1 MSVKPRNGILVL
13 DGPRVVR
20 DAPRLILVAI
30 AYFIVASLG
39 LQLASV
45 NPSATPI
52 WPPTGVAI
60 AAILLWGYRVAPA
73 IFVAAFLVNQLTA
86 GSIFTSLGIALG
98 NTLEATTAVYLVRRW
113 ADGERIFDTPTGV
126 VRFAQICVATTMIS
140 ATIGVGSLLLAG
152 HAETNNAATVW
163 LTWWLGD
170 LAGALV
176 VAPVVLFWAKSGL
189 TSLSQGELSRTGLTY
204 LAAIAIGVIAFSPLI
219 PQTPIRDPLGF
230 LAILPLLW
238 AALRRGPR
246 DTATVALILAAFAVW
261 GTMVGSGPF
270 ARPTLNESFLLLLM
284 FMISTAVPSLALSAD
299 LSEHRRIQEQQQ
311 LLLRELS
318 HRVGNTLAVL
328 HSVFRRS
335 ARYASTVQELDDAF
349 EARLMNLAATHK
361 LLSEDNWRSA
371 AISDLVRAAVQPYC
385 PPSYDDCQFS
395 GTEVRLPA
403 SMVLTLTMV
412 LHELATNAAKHGAFR
427 SKGGKLKVGWQ
438 QEVGPA
444 GEIKLQLSWAEF
456 GVPNCQPQNCNGY
469 GTTLID
475 MTVSIMGGSV
485 DRTFGENG
493 ISVQLLIP
501 LS

>member
-1 MSVKPRNGILVL
+1 MSVTPRNGRLVL
-13 DGPRVVR
+13 DQLQSAY
-20 DAPRLILVAI
+20 DAPRLILIAV

-39 LQLASV
+39 LQLASI

-60 AAILLWGYRVAPA
+60 AAILLWGYRVVPA
-73 IFVAAFLVNQLTA
+73 IFIAAFLVNQLTA
-86 GSIFTSLGIALG
+86 GSILSSLGIALG

-126 VRFAQICVATTMIS
+126 VRFAQICLAATMIS

-152 HAETNNAATVW
+152 YAETNSTATVW

-176 VAPVVLFWAKSGL
+176 IGPVVVLWTRSAR

-204 LAAIAIGVIAFSPLI
+204 LAAIVVGVIAFSPLI
-219 PQTPIRDPLGF
+219 PQSPVRDPLGF
-230 LAILPLLW
+230 LVILPLLW

-246 DTATVALILAAFAVW
+246 DTATVAMILAAFAIW
-261 GTMVGSGPF
+261 GTMINSGPF
-270 ARPTLNESFLLLLM
+270 ARATLNESFLLLLM
-284 FMISTAVPSLALSAD
+284 FMISVSVPSLALSAD
-299 LSEHRRIQEQQQ
+299 LAERQRVQEQQQ

-335 ARYASTVQELDDAF
+335 ANHARTVPELEDAF

-361 LLSEDNWRSA
+361 LLSENNWHSA
-371 AISDLVRAAVQPYC
+371 AISGLVRSAVQPYC
-385 PPSYDDCQFS
+385 PPNYDDCQFS
-395 GTEVRLPA
+395 GKEVRLPA
-403 SMVLTLTMV
+403 SMVLTLTMI

-427 SKGGKLKVGWQ
+427 SKGGKLKVSWQ
-438 QEVGPA
+438 QELDRA
-444 GEIKLQLSWAEF
+444 GELKLQLSWAEF
-456 GVPNCQPQNCNGY
+456 GVPDCQPENSSGY

-475 MTVSIMGGSV
+475 TTVIALGGSV
-485 DRTFGENG
+485 DRIFGEDG
-493 ISVQLLIP
+493 ISVRLSIP